1 MSTEPNNTTDVSI
14 SKATAVTHDTSSAA
28 SMVPV
33 VAGDYDGR
41 PLEAEDEVVVI
52 EEAPLKGGDNYDG
65 SENDSDA
72 AAAGDASI
80 GMFDDDLPDFTP
92 PLRIHSMRG
101 GMLEQARL
109 SSSQSQLLSLP
120 IHTKQRRKSDG
131 GGGSSSR
138 PGSRSGSE
146 SPSAGSRG
154 SRPHHKHYHTYDG
167 GSSISSLED
176 AGIDIDILTDK
187 MGVLELD
194 FKSQQEIAHNL
205 NKSLSNLPA
214 VNERLCDETLEDV
227 HAFSDV
233 KGRDQAGTLSRGGS
247 ITTGGEV
254 SSNVLEPLEEIEEQ
268 DDDSAEGAV
277 KITNLAEILEAPD
290 EG

>member
-1 MSTEPNNTTDVSI
+1 MSTDPNNADVSI
-14 SKATAVTHDTSSAA
+14 SKATAVTHDTSTAA
-28 SMVPV
+28 SMTLPV
-33 VAGDYDGR
+33 MGAGDHNIVFDSQSM
-41 PLEAEDEVVVI
+41 
-52 EEAPLKGGDNYDG
+52 EEAPLKGGDDDG
-65 SENDSDA
+65 SDNDSDA

-80 GMFDDDLPDFTP
+80 GIFDDDLPDFTP

-101 GMLEQARL
+101 GMLEQPRL
-109 SSSQSQLLSLP
+109 TGSQSQLQGLP
-120 IHTKQRRKSDG
+120 LHNKQRRKSDG
-131 GGGSSSR
+131 GAGSSSSR

-154 SRPHHKHYHTYDG
+154 SRPHHRHHHTFDG

-194 FKSQQEIAHNL
+194 FKAQQEIAHNL
-205 NKSLSNLPA
+205 NKSLSNLTA

-233 KGRDQAGTLSRGGS
+233 KGREQSLSRGGS